1 MLFSWFNTRRA
12 IWTDGRK
19 LPDDPE
25 ARFYGYSIGRWEGNT
40 FVVDSNGFDDRVWL
54 DADGHPVSQDAR
66 LEERYRRVDHDTI
79 KFDLTLTDPKA
90 YTHPWV
96 AKGLTANLMT
106 HGLDP
111 TVEMR
116 EDVCVPSV
124 EAKYKEEIREPAGE
138 KR

>member
-1 MLFSWFNTRRA
+1 
-12 IWTDGRK
+12 
-19 LPDDPE
+19 
-25 ARFYGYSIGRWEGNT
+25 
-40 FVVDSNGFDDRVWL
+40 
-54 DADGHPVSQDAR
+54 
-66 LEERYRRVDHDTI
+66 
-79 KFDLTLTDPKA
+79 
-90 YTHPWV
+90 V